1 MEYLYIFG
9 GFALLVLGGN
19 YLVKGAAGLAL
30 KFNVSPMLVGITVV
44 ALGTSAPELLVS
56 ISAALRGMPD
66 IVVGNVVG
74 SNIANIGLILG
85 VTAMIFPIAVKK
97 RTLGFDF
104 AVMMGASIL
113 FFITGLTGLISR
125 TDGIIF
131 LVLLISYIV
140 FSYVR
145 EYRSD
150 APEFAAGE
158 IDPTVRQKP
167 LILLLI
173 FVAIGSVGLVFGAE
187 WLVSGAEIVAVN
199 FGVSDRVI
207 AITLVAFGTSVP
219 ELAASV
225 IAALKGEKDLS
236 LGNLIGSNLYNI
248 LAVLGITA
256 IIKPIAVADKVMQID
271 MWWLLGTSFA
281 ILPIGLIGM
290 RIGRVGGILLFG
302 AYLAY
307 IAVVLKLPPF
317 F

>member
-1 MEYLYIFG
+1 MEYLHILG

-30 KFNVSPMLVGITVV
+30 KFKVSPMLVGITVV

-85 VTAMIFPIAVKK
+85 VTALIFPIAVKR

-104 AVMMGASIL
+104 AVMMGASLL
-113 FFITGLTGLISR
+113 FFVTGLTGYISR
-125 TDGIIF
+125 TDGI
-131 LVLLISYIV
+131 VYLLLLTTYIV
-140 FSYVR
+140 FSYIR
-145 EYRSD
+145 EYRSESAD
-150 APEFAAGE
+150 YGPGA
-158 IDPTVRQKP
+158 IDPDVKQKS
-167 LILLLI
+167 L
-173 FVAIGSVGLVFGAE
+173 FVLAFFVVIGSVGLVFGSE
-187 WLVSGAEIVAVN
+187 WLVDGAQVIAVN

-225 IAALKGEKDLS
+225 IAAFKGEKDLS

-248 LAVLGITA
+248 LAVLGVTA
-256 IIKPIAVADKVMQID
+256 IIKPIAVAEKIMQTDI
-271 MWWLLGTSFA
+271 WWLLGTSFA
-281 ILPIGLIGM
+281 ILPIALVGM
-290 RIGRVGGILLFG
+290 RIGRAGGFLLFA
-302 AYLAY
+302 AYLLY
-307 IAVVLKLPPF
+307 ILIVLELTPVS
-317 F
+317 